1 MRLCLTHRQGQRT
14 LPVRL
19 WRRHE
24 RSRRIART
32 DVHIH
37 GVIREYR
44 EALGALR
51 EGSGGPSAPGG
62 EDLPPALS
70 DLPELALDLARLTRT
85 VEVQNRVYVLLV
97 QELETAKIQE
107 ARDTPT
113 VQLLDA
119 PTPPEVRTRPRRKL
133 MVFLGGLSGLVVGVV
148 MAYSAE
154 FYSSTDGSNSTRR
167 NLDAVT
173 EMLRSDVARLRR
185 RRGVE
190 RGDRDS
196 S

>member
-1 MRLCLTHRQGQRT
+1 
-14 LPVRL
+14 
-19 WRRHE
+19 
-24 RSRRIART
+24 
-32 DVHIH
+32 
-37 GVIREYR
+37 
-44 EALGALR
+44 
-51 EGSGGPSAPGG
+51 
-62 EDLPPALS
+62 
-70 DLPELALDLARLTRT
+70 
-85 VEVQNRVYVLLV
+85 
-97 QELETAKIQE
+97 
-107 ARDTPT
+107 
-113 VQLLDA
+113 
-119 PTPPEVRTRPRRKL
+119 